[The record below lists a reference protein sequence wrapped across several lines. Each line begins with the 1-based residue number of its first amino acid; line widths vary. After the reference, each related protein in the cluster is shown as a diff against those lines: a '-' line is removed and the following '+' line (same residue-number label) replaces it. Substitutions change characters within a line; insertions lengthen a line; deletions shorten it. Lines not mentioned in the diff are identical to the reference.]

1 MDWDNYF
8 KNQINNTNNQPL
20 IRVSDFYKNQG
31 KIKDPLG
38 LHKMAMVNVKSDYEK
53 KAKKRE
59 EQEVKNQT
67 GGFIQALL
75 PSIITGTLG
84 LVSSLVERRNYDAK
98 QREAKQREAKQREDR
113 EREEKEANERFEREE
128 REAKELQEQEAIERR
143 ELKAL
148 ERKEQEGTL
157 FYL

>member
-8 KNQINNTNNQPL
+8 KNQINKTNNQPL
-20 IRVSDFYKNQG
+20 IRVSDFYKNRG
-31 KIKDPLG
+31 KIKDPFG

-84 LVSSLVERRNYDAK
+84 LVSSLVERRRYD
-98 QREAKQREAKQREDR
+98 AKQREAKQREDR

-143 ELKAL
+143 ELKAI